1 MNIKINHNR
10 RMFMEIININHKEDE
25 IEKKLDYVDDE
36 TFQKALKEIFTEYRA
51 NFERLADQ

>member
-1 MNIKINHNR
+1 
-10 RMFMEIININHKEDE
+10 MEIININHKEDE
-25 IEKKLDYVDDE
+25 IEKKLDHVDDE